1 VIIGGRTGDYLG
13 EYMAGG
19 NILVLGQGVPDDQ
32 SPVGLFAGAGIH
44 GGVMYVRGKVEEY
57 QLGTG
62 AAIRPLTDEDKSLLE
77 DLLSDYERTFS
88 ISQGRD
94 WSRIVK
100 IVPLSSRP
108 FRGHFD
114 PTPI

>member
-1 VIIGGRTGDYLG
+1 
-13 EYMAGG
+13 
-19 NILVLGQGVPDDQ
+19 
-32 SPVGLFAGAGIH
+32 LFAGAGIH
-44 GGVMYVRGKVEEY
+44 GGVIYVRGKVEEH

-62 AAIRPLTDEDKSLLE
+62 AAIRPLTDEDQALLE

-88 ISQGRD
+88 INLGRD
-94 WSRIVK
+94 WSTIVK

-108 FRGHFD
+108 FHGHFD